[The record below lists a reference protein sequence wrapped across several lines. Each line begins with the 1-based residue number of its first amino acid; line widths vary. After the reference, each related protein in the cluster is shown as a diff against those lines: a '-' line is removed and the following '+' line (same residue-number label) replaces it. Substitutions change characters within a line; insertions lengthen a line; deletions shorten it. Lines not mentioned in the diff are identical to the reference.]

1 MERKIK
7 ATACLLIM
15 GSAVYLA
22 YIFGMPQ
29 YRYYAFKTK
38 AQDIIRFRVSEVD
51 DMRDYLLKAAA
62 ENSVPLTRDDIV
74 VDADWEGNYSAA
86 AAWHETVHIFTY
98 YSKQFDFRV
107 EVSSKGR
114 KR

>member
-1 MERKIK
+1 MKRKLK
-7 ATACLLIM
+7 ATLCLLIM
-15 GSAVYLA
+15 GSAVYLS

-38 AQDIIRFRVSEVD
+38 AQDIIRFRVNKADEI
-51 DMRDYLLKAAA
+51 REYLFEAAE

-74 VDADWEGNYSAA
+74 VDADWEGYYSATV
-86 AAWHETVHIFTY
+86 AWHETVHVFTY

-107 EVSSKGR
+107 EVSSRGR